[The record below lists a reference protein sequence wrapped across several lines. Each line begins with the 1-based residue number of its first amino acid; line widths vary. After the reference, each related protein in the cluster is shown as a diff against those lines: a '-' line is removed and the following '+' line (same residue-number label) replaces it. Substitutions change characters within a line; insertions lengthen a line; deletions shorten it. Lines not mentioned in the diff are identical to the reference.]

1 MISAICAVVEFG
13 DMMHMARRT
22 SLAVANKVKERVS
35 RRPYTDNKTTGAEKR
50 Q

>member
-13 DMMHMARRT
+13 HMMHMARRT